1 MITQILYLIAGLS
14 IIVGIVSSIMYTAIK
29 LNEKLNKK

>member
-1 MITQILYLIAGLS
+1 MTQIIYLIAGLS
-14 IIVGIVSSIMYTAIK
+14 IIVGIVSSIMYIAIK

>member
-1 MITQILYLIAGLS
+1 MTQIIYLIAGLL
-14 IIVGIVSSIMYTAIK
+14 IIVGIVSSIMYIAIK